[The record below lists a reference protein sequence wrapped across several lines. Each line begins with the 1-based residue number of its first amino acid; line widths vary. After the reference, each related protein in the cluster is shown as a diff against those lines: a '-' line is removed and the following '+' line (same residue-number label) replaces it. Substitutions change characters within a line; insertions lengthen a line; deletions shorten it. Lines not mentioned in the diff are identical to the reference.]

1 MLVKWNGAWEIPG
14 TRYNIPSTIAAFADT
29 LALEHGIKVDH
40 KKLNGLFTFKYENRP
55 ALTIMQYY
63 TAQYKSGK
71 LKVPESCED
80 IAWFTVKE
88 ALTIIPYPEMKL
100 IVEKI
105 TGNPQKLWGAAVKKS
120 GNNEVKFTEDFYEL
134 NGPH

>member
-14 TRYNIPSTIAAFADT
+14 TRYNIPSTIAAFVDT
-29 LALEHGIKVDH
+29 LAIEHGITVDR
-40 KKLNGLFTFKYENRP
+40 KKLNGLFTFGYENRP

-71 LKVPESCED
+71 LKTPESCED
-80 IAWFTVKE
+80 IGWFTVQE
-88 ALTIIPYPEMKL
+88 ALAIIPYPEMKR

-105 TGNPQKLWGAAVKKS
+105 TRNPKTLWGAAIKKS
-120 GNNEVKFTEDFYEL
+120 GNNEVNFTEDLYEL
-134 NGPH
+134 N